1 MAGFEPS
8 RPVEPDASRSTG
20 AGTGAD
26 GGRADLV
33 PADDHGNRGDGGH
46 ADEAR
51 GDDLADVRGDDACG
65 DRGQAGDRPGT
76 GERPDE
82 RPGVPNRRRP
92 AGEADGEA
100 GDERPGTAASDTP
113 APGDAGPG
121 EAGTERAGPRGLAR
135 ALRGLVGRG
144 LVPRGFAGRGLAGRG
159 VAGRAGA
166 DRRDRPGPRQRR
178 GEFPADPGGRPVT
191 GRLGPGAERPEAGPG
206 VPGGAHGEPSAQET
220 ETGAPDPVFQHGVVV
235 GFDGSLSSERALAY
249 AVGMARRSQCGLVI
263 VHVANRLPATVWA
276 GCEPP
281 VFVDL
286 PDHRTEVL
294 GLELACA
301 DFLSGVPWILIER
314 GGDICH
320 EIEEVGREYAADAI
334 VVGTT
339 HGLLGKIFGS
349 VSGRLARRA
358 NRPVIV
364 IP

>member
-1 MAGFEPS
+1 M
-8 RPVEPDASRSTG
+8 
-20 AGTGAD
+20 
-26 GGRADLV
+26 
-33 PADDHGNRGDGGH
+33 
-46 ADEAR
+46 
-51 GDDLADVRGDDACG
+51 
-65 DRGQAGDRPGT
+65 
-76 GERPDE
+76 
-82 RPGVPNRRRP
+82 
-92 AGEADGEA
+92 
-100 GDERPGTAASDTP
+100 
-113 APGDAGPG
+113 
-121 EAGTERAGPRGLAR
+121 
-135 ALRGLVGRG
+135 
-144 LVPRGFAGRGLAGRG
+144 
-159 VAGRAGA
+159 
-166 DRRDRPGPRQRR
+166 
-178 GEFPADPGGRPVT
+178 T
-191 GRLGPGAERPEAGPG
+191 GRLGPGADRPEAASGAVGPL
-206 VPGGAHGEPSAQET
+206 GGHAEPSGQAT
-220 ETGAPDPVFQHGVVV
+220 PAPYLDPVFQHGVVV

-301 DFLSGVPWILIER
+301 DFLTGVPWVLIER

>member
-8 RPVEPDASRSTG
+8 RPVEPEAPRGAPAATG
-20 AGTGAD
+20 AGGGDTGA
-26 GGRADLV
+26 
-33 PADDHGNRGDGGH
+33 
-46 ADEAR
+46 E
-51 GDDLADVRGDDACG
+51 
-65 DRGQAGDRPGT
+65 
-76 GERPDE
+76 
-82 RPGVPNRRRP
+82 
-92 AGEADGEA
+92 
-100 GDERPGTAASDTP
+100 
-113 APGDAGPG
+113 AGPG
-121 EAGTERAGPRGLAR
+121 RAQAGAWALAR
-135 ALRGLVGRG
+135 ALRS
-144 LVPRGFAGRGLAGRG
+144 LA
-159 VAGRAGA
+159 
-166 DRRDRPGPRQRR
+166 RRDRPGARQRR
-178 GEFPADPGGRPVT
+178 GEHPAGPAEPPVT
-191 GRLGPGAERPEAGPG
+191 GGRLGPGAERPEAGPG
-206 VPGGAHGEPSAQET
+206 LPGGASAKPSADSAE
-220 ETGAPDPVFQHGVVV
+220 ESSAGAPDPLFQHGVVV

-301 DFLSGVPWILIER
+301 DFLAGVPWILIER

-339 HGLLGKIFGS
+339 HGLLGKLFGS

>member
-1 MAGFEPS
+1 MAGTESF
-8 RPVEPDASRSTG
+8 RPV
-20 AGTGAD
+20 GAD
-26 GGRADLV
+26 GTARWIGTPL
-33 PADDHGNRGDGGH
+33 PGGPGSGEPL
-46 ADEAR
+46 AARAR
-51 GDDLADVRGDDACG
+51 GIVR
-65 DRGQAGDRPGT
+65 RGRPK
-76 GERPDE
+76 
-82 RPGVPNRRRP
+82 
-92 AGEADGEA
+92 
-100 GDERPGTAASDTP
+100 
-113 APGDAGPG
+113 
-121 EAGTERAGPRGLAR
+121 
-135 ALRGLVGRG
+135 
-144 LVPRGFAGRGLAGRG
+144 
-159 VAGRAGA
+159 
-166 DRRDRPGPRQRR
+166 PRQRR
-178 GEFPADPGGRPVT
+178 EDNQDRTERAVT
-191 GRLGPGAERPEAGPG
+191 ERFGSGAERAG
-206 VPGGAHGEPSAQET
+206 VPGAAGMPERPTTQAEAVRPC
-220 ETGAPDPVFQHGVVV
+220 DPVFQHGVVV

-286 PDHRTEVL
+286 PDHRTEVI

-301 DFLSGVPWILIER
+301 DFLSGVPWILVER

-334 VVGTT
+334 VVGST

>member
-1 MAGFEPS
+1 M
-8 RPVEPDASRSTG
+8 TG
-20 AGTGAD
+20 
-26 GGRADLV
+26 
-33 PADDHGNRGDGGH
+33 
-46 ADEAR
+46 
-51 GDDLADVRGDDACG
+51 
-65 DRGQAGDRPGT
+65 
-76 GERPDE
+76 
-82 RPGVPNRRRP
+82 
-92 AGEADGEA
+92 
-100 GDERPGTAASDTP
+100 
-113 APGDAGPG
+113 
-121 EAGTERAGPRGLAR
+121 
-135 ALRGLVGRG
+135 
-144 LVPRGFAGRGLAGRG
+144 
-159 VAGRAGA
+159 
-166 DRRDRPGPRQRR
+166 
-178 GEFPADPGGRPVT
+178 
-191 GRLGPGAERPEAGPG
+191 GRLGPGAERPEAGPSTDPAEESSTA
-206 VPGGAHGEPSAQET
+206 V
-220 ETGAPDPVFQHGVVV
+220 PDPVFQHGVVV

-301 DFLSGVPWILIER
+301 DFLAEVPWILVER

-339 HGLLGKIFGS
+339 HGLLGKLFGS

>member
-1 MAGFEPS
+1 M
-8 RPVEPDASRSTG
+8 TG
-20 AGTGAD
+20 
-26 GGRADLV
+26 
-33 PADDHGNRGDGGH
+33 
-46 ADEAR
+46 
-51 GDDLADVRGDDACG
+51 
-65 DRGQAGDRPGT
+65 RPG
-76 GERPDE
+76 P
-82 RPGVPNRRRP
+82 
-92 AGEADGEA
+92 
-100 GDERPGTAASDTP
+100 
-113 APGDAGPG
+113 
-121 EAGTERAGPRGLAR
+121 
-135 ALRGLVGRG
+135 
-144 LVPRGFAGRGLAGRG
+144 
-159 VAGRAGA
+159 GA
-166 DRRDRPGPRQRR
+166 DRPS
-178 GEFPADPGGRPVT
+178 AT
-191 GRLGPGAERPEAGPG
+191 GLPGAT
-206 VPGGAHGEPSAQET
+206 GEPAVRE
-220 ETGAPDPVFQHGVVV
+220 APAKSCDPAFQHGVVV

-301 DFLSGVPWILIER
+301 DFLAGVPWILVER

-320 EIEEVGREYAADAI
+320 EIEEVGREFAADAI